1 MASVFVDRQGGSG
14 SDFDLHV
21 GPLDFNPP
29 LKNGLVFAVNARFE
43 GIADIAANGE
53 NTLVDNS
60 VKYVEPFT
68 AAIDETGSLEDGK
81 VL

>member
-1 MASVFVDRQGGSG
+1 MRIAQLRSKSDLNLRGGLL
-14 SDFDLHV
+14 DFD
-21 GPLDFNPP
+21 PP

-53 NTLVDNS
+53 NTLIDDS
-60 VKYVEPFT
+60 VKHVEPF
-68 AAIDETGSLEDGK
+68 AAAVDETGSLEDRK